1 MHVNIINK
9 ALNNFRKNNFK
20 KPKKDV
26 TFAFYQTIPMSI
38 SNTELQ
44 ERKTGKELYSYQK
57 GAIDKIFNA
66 FEESPTDYHLLYQL
80 PTGGGKTV
88 IFSEIVRQ
96 YLKTKK
102 KKVLVMTHRIEL
114 CKQTSTVL
122 TEFGVPNK
130 VVDSKADLSDQAEYS
145 CFVAMVETLNNRLN
159 DDKLDISDIG
169 LVIIDEAHYNSF
181 TKLFKFFSQSFILG
195 VTATPLSSSMELP
208 MTDNYDELIVGE
220 SIESL
225 ISRGF
230 LARAEM
236 FSYNVGLTSLVVGA
250 NGDYTVKS
258 SEDLYTD
265 DNMLTK
271 LLRAYE
277 ERSKGKKTLIF
288 NNGINT
294 SLHVYDTFRRAGYPV
309 AHLDNTN
316 SKKERAMILKWF
328 KKTPG
333 AILTSVSILTTGF
346 DEPTVESIILNRATK
361 SLTLYYQMIGRGSRV
376 LENKDTFQVID
387 LGNNF
392 HRFGPWGDN
401 LDWQRI
407 FKSPNY
413 YLDALLSDE
422 ELESNFRYEM
432 PDALRAEF
440 AKSEDVHFDVQKT
453 YVDAV
458 RAGESTKVVL
468 ERSIAQHAKICIEN
482 SEDVYDA
489 LALAKQ
495 LGDDID
501 FRIKRYT
508 KCISKST
515 FNFVEWLRGDYRK
528 KLNSYLRTNF
538 DDVFEEIH
546 GFAPKD

>member
-1 MHVNIINK
+1 MS
-9 ALNNFRKNNFK
+9 
-20 KPKKDV
+20 V
-26 TFAFYQTIPMSI
+26 TQI
-38 SNTELQ
+38 ELE
-44 ERKTGKELYSYQK
+44 ERKAGKDLYSYQK
-57 GAIDKIFNA
+57 GAIDKIFKS
-66 FEESPTDYHLLYQL
+66 FDESRSDYHLLYQL

-96 YLKTKK
+96 YLKTHK

-114 CKQTSTVL
+114 CRQTSSVL
-122 TEFGVPNK
+122 TEFGVDNK
-130 VVDSKADLSDQAEYS
+130 VVDSKANLEDQADYS

-181 TKLFKFFSQSFILG
+181 TKLFKFFSECFILG
-195 VTATPLSSSMELP
+195 VTATPLSSSIELP

-225 ISRGF
+225 ISNGF

-265 DNMLTK
+265 DNMLSK
-271 LLRAYE
+271 LVRAYE
-277 ERSKGKKTLIF
+277 ERCKGKKTLIF

-294 SLHVYDTFRRAGYPV
+294 SLHVYDTFRRGGYPV

-316 SKKERAMILKWF
+316 SKKERAQILQWF
-328 KKTPG
+328 KETPD

-376 LENKDTFQVID
+376 LENKKTFQVID

-407 FKSPNY
+407 FRSPNY
-413 YLDALLSDE
+413 YLDSLLSDE

-432 PDALRAEF
+432 PDDLRAEF
-440 AKSEDVHFDVQKT
+440 GNSKEVYFDVQKT
-453 YVDAV
+453 YVESI
-458 RAGESTKVVL
+458 RAGESSKVVL

-489 LALAKQ
+489 LTLARK

-501 FRIKRYT
+501 FRIGRYT

-515 FNFVEWLRGDYRK
+515 FNFVEWLKGEYRK
-528 KLNSYLRTNF
+528 KLNSYLRSNF
-538 DDVFEEIH
+538 DEVFEQIH
-546 GFAPKD
+546 GYPPED